1 MSYDMRVLM
10 LGWELPPHNS
20 GGLGVACFQLCKKLS
35 KKGVDITF
43 VLPYEHQHDFDFMNV
58 ISAKIADVSSI
69 LGIYDSALYKKSS
82 GLSGNVFDIHHA
94 YGLAIENII
103 SGQEFDVI
111 HAHDWLTFRAALRA
125 RELLLKPL
133 VLHVHSIESDRSAGG
148 HGNPLVREIEQ
159 IGLLLAD
166 RVVAVSELTKQKIVE
181 EYGIP
186 ANKILVA
193 HNGIDL
199 DEMPPLELDNNYKVL
214 EKLKSQGYK
223 VVVNVGRLTMQK
235 GLTNLLYCAKA
246 VLEKEPKTIFMIVGS
261 GDQYRE
267 LVELGARLGIS
278 KNLIFTGF
286 QRGKNWRDAFGIADL
301 FVMPSVS
308 EPFGLTP
315 LEAIV
320 YDTPCLISKQSG
332 VAEVLKNCLKTD
344 FWDSAKMADD
354 IINVLRHDSLR
365 NQLLQNAKYELAHL
379 SWDKTAH
386 ILIDTYNYHSK
397 GEVSA

>member
-1 MSYDMRVLM
+1 MKVLM

-35 KKGVDITF
+35 KKGVDVTF
-43 VLPYEHQHDFDFMNV
+43 VLPYEGEHDFSFMKV
-58 ISAKIADVSSI
+58 VSAKIANASSI
-69 LGIYDSALYKKSS
+69 TGVYDSALYKETN
-82 GLSGNVFDIHHA
+82 GLSGNVLDIHHA
-94 YGLAIENII
+94 YATAIEDVVATE
-103 SGQEFDVI
+103 SFDVI

-133 VLHVHSIESDRSAGG
+133 ILHVHSIESDRAAGG
-148 HGNPLVREIEQ
+148 LGNPLVREIEQ
-159 IGLLLAD
+159 LGMLIAD
-166 RVVAVSELTKQKIVE
+166 RVIAVSEHTRQKIIN
-181 EYGIP
+181 EYNIP
-186 ANKILVA
+186 PSKVLVA

-199 DEMPPLELDNNYKVL
+199 DEMQPLDADNSYKIL
-214 EKLKSQGYK
+214 ERFKAQGYK

-235 GLTNLLYCAKA
+235 GLTNLLLSAKM
-246 VLEKEPKTIFMIVGS
+246 VIEKRPKTIFLIVGS

-267 LVELGARLGIS
+267 LIELGASLGIS
-278 KNLIFTGF
+278 RNLVFTGF
-286 QRGKNWRDAFGIADL
+286 LRGKKWRDAFGVADL

-320 YDTPCLISKQSG
+320 YGTPSLISQQSG

-354 IINVLRHDSLR
+354 IINVLRHDSLHDH
-365 NQLLQNAKYELAHL
+365 LLENARYELQHL
-379 SWDKTAH
+379 SWDRTAH
-386 ILIDTYNYHSK
+386 ILIDTYNHHHN
-397 GEVSA
+397 EVIG

>member
-1 MSYDMRVLM
+1 MKVLM

-58 ISAKIADVSSI
+58 VSAKIADISAITGV
-69 LGIYDSALYKKSS
+69 YDSALYKKSS
-82 GLSGNVFDIHHA
+82 GLLGDVVDIHYA
-94 YGLAIENII
+94 YAKAMENILTK
-103 SGQEFDVI
+103 QDFDVI

-125 RELLLKPL
+125 REILLKPL
-133 VLHVHSIESDRSAGG
+133 VLHVHSIESDRAAGG
-148 HGNPLVREIEQ
+148 HGNPLVREIERL
-159 IGLLLAD
+159 GLLLAD
-166 RVVAVSELTKQKIVE
+166 KIVAVSELTRQKIIN
-181 EYGIP
+181 EYNIP
-186 ANKILVA
+186 PSKVIVA
-193 HNGIDL
+193 HNGVDL
-199 DEMPPLELDNNYKVL
+199 DEMQPLDSDNSYRVL
-214 EKLKSQGYK
+214 ERFKEQGYK
-223 VVVNVGRLTMQK
+223 IVVNVGRLTIQK
-235 GLTNLLYCAKA
+235 GLTNLLLSAKA
-246 VLEKEPKTIFMIVGS
+246 VVDKQPKTIFMIVGS

-267 LVELGARLGIS
+267 LVELGASLGIS
-278 KNLIFTGF
+278 RNLVFPGF
-286 QRGKNWRDAFGIADL
+286 QRGKKWRDAFGIADL

-320 YDTPCLISKQSG
+320 YETPSLISKQSG

-365 NQLLQNAKYELAHL
+365 QHLLDNAKYELDHL
-379 SWDKTAH
+379 SWDKTSH
-386 ILIDTYNYHSK
+386 ILMDIYNKHHQ
-397 GEVSA
+397 GAIEG

>member
-1 MSYDMRVLM
+1 M

-20 GGLGVACFQLCKKLS
+20 GGLGVACFQLCKRLS

-43 VLPYEHQHDFDFMNV
+43 VLPYEHNHDFDFMNV
-58 ISAKIADVSSI
+58 LSAKVTNVSTI
-69 LGIYDSALYKKSS
+69 LGVYDSALYRESN
-82 GLSGNVFDIHHA
+82 GLAGDVFSVHHA
-94 YGLAIENII
+94 YASAIE
-103 SGQEFDVI
+103 SMLVDKDYDVI

-133 VLHVHSIESDRSAGG
+133 VLHVHSIESDRAGGG

-159 IGLLLAD
+159 LGLMLAD
-166 RVVAVSELTKQKIVE
+166 KIVAVSEHTKQKIVK
-181 EYGIP
+181 EYNIP
-186 ANKILVA
+186 AEKIVVA

-199 DEMPPLELDNNYKVL
+199 EEMVDLSPDNNYKLL
-214 EKLKSQGYK
+214 ENLKSQGYK
-223 VVVNVGRLTMQK
+223 VVVNIGRLTIQK
-235 GLTNLLYCAKA
+235 GLTNLLHAAKA
-246 VLEKEPKTIFMIVGS
+246 VIDKQPKTIFMIVGS

-267 LVELGARLGIS
+267 LVELGAELGIS
-278 KNLIFTGF
+278 RNLIFTGF

-320 YDTPCLISKQSG
+320 YDTPSLISRQSG

-344 FWDSAKMADD
+344 FWDVAKMADD
-354 IINVLRHDSLR
+354 IVNVLRHDSLR
-365 NQLLQNAKYELAHL
+365 NHLLDNAKDELAHL
-379 SWDKTAH
+379 SWDRAAH
-386 ILIDTYNYHSK
+386 VLIDTYNLHTEGLK
-397 GEVSA
+397 A